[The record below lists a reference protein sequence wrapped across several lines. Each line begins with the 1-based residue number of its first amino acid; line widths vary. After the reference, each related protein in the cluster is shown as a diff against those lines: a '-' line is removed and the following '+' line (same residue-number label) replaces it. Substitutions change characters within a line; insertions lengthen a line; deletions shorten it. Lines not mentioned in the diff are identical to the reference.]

1 MPKWPVCLEKGL
13 FQKNHSHGPLYNPV
27 GYAALRGK
35 SYEAYLWNNAFYCTF
50 VVLLLDCF
58 KYASLCNLF
67 KLVNI
72 LRNYAAVS
80 RNVFKRINKMILL
93 FVKKIM

>member
-1 MPKWPVCLEKGL
+1 MRPIYGIML
-13 FQKNHSHGPLYNPV
+13 FI
-27 GYAALRGK
+27 A
-35 SYEAYLWNNAFYCTF
+35 
-50 VVLLLDCF
+50 LLLCYYLVCF
-58 KYASLCNLF
+58 KYVSLCNLF

-80 RNVFKRINKMILL
+80 RNVFKRINKMILR